1 MTYFVDTNVLV
12 YARDATEPSK
22 QKLAHDWLDRL
33 WKQRSGKLSY
43 QVLQEYY
50 VTVTGKLT
58 PGLPVADA
66 RDDVRA
72 FQVWNP
78 LVTDKNVFDV
88 AWSVQDRFG
97 FSWWDSLVVAAAQV
111 LNCDYL
117 LTEDLQHH
125 QVVDGLV
132 ILDPFR
138 EESP

>member
-12 YARDATEPSK
+12 YARDAAEPAK
-22 QKLAHDWLDRL
+22 QKLAHGWLERL
-33 WKQRSGKLSY
+33 WKERSGKLNY

-50 VTVTGKLT
+50 VTVTRKLT

-72 FQVWNP
+72 FQVWSP

-111 LNCDYL
+111 ANCDYL
-117 LTEDLQHH
+117 LTEDLQHN
-125 QVVDGLV
+125 QAVDGLL

-138 EESP
+138 EESL